1 MTPAPSPVTL
11 EIGAL
16 GSQGDG
22 LARWHDR
29 PVFVPLTVPGDR
41 VLAQLGGRRGEGLAG
56 SLVEVIEA
64 GPDRVH
70 PPCSLFGRCGGCSLQ
85 QLAPPAL
92 ALWKRDRLVSA
103 LRRCGVAA
111 DQVRPLIA
119 IAPGSRRRAAFAFLR
134 RRQGMLVGF
143 NQRASAHLL
152 DVDPCL
158 LLAPPLRALLPIL
171 RQALTDSV
179 GLDAGD
185 VVATLSDS
193 GIDLVIDTETR
204 LDLMTRQI
212 LAHFAEQADLA
223 RISWR
228 HGGLAEPIA
237 ERRAVQLV
245 MGEVVVALPPG
256 AFLQPSAEG
265 AAALVALVLAPLPA
279 RIKIADLFAG
289 SGSFTF
295 PLAQAGHSVHAVEGD
310 QAALAALDSAA
321 RGAGLKVTTERR
333 DLARRPLLG
342 AELARFDALLFDPPR
357 AGAAAQ
363 ALQLAKAGPSLLLAV
378 SCNPATLARDAMILI
393 GGGYRLVS
401 ATPVDQFPWSPH
413 LEAVA
418 LFQR

>member
-1 MTPAPSPVTL
+1 VTPAPPPVTL

-16 GSQGDG
+16 GGQGDG
-22 LARWHDR
+22 LARWQDR

-41 VLAQLGGRRGEGLAG
+41 VLAQLGGRRGDGLAA
-56 SLVEVIEA
+56 SLITVIEA

-70 PPCSLFGRCGGCSLQ
+70 PPCPLFGRCGGCSLQ
-85 QLAPPAL
+85 QLAPPSL

-111 DQVRPLIA
+111 DQVQQLIA

-143 NQRASAHLL
+143 NQRASAYLI

-158 LLAPPLRALLPIL
+158 LLAPPLRALLPSL
-171 RQALTDSV
+171 RQALTECA

-185 VVATLSDS
+185 ALATLSDS
-193 GIDLVIDTETR
+193 GIDLVIDTETK
-204 LDLMTRQI
+204 LDLATRQR
-212 LAHFAEQADLA
+212 LAQFAEQSDLA
-223 RISWR
+223 RLSWR
-228 HGGLAEPIA
+228 HGGITEPVA
-237 ERRAVQLV
+237 QRRPVQLAIGKV
-245 MGEVVVALPPG
+245 AVALPPG
-256 AFLQPSAEG
+256 AFLQPSAAG
-265 AAALVALVLAPLPA
+265 AAALVALVLAPLSP
-279 RIKIADLFAG
+279 RSRVADLYAG
-289 SGSFTF
+289 SGSFTV
-295 PLAQAGHSVHAVEGD
+295 PLAQAGHSVHAIEGD
-310 QAALAALDSAA
+310 QDALAALDAAA
-321 RGAGLKVTTERR
+321 RGAGLRITTERR
-333 DLARRPLLG
+333 DLARQPLLG

-363 ALQLAKAGPSLLLAV
+363 AMQLAKAGPPLLLAV

-401 ATPVDQFPWSPH
+401 ATPVDQFPWSAH